1 MIWLIVALVG
11 AGSFFV
17 TGFNLLTD
25 PLCVSADFGG
35 GRVVRV
41 TCRSDELGSMT
52 GNQAGL
58 LSILIGLVIIILI
71 FRNQIYLS
79 LQRQQAKLKI
89 NEYFK
94 SDRLRDTE
102 SVESSAD
109 NFKSIEAIKPIY
121 NSAFTFGIFLALSIV
136 VNEIW
141 LGLDYI
147 GQSGVPDTYTIFDTT
162 FGIILL
168 LILPILKKYLFEK
181 YNKDLEKFILFFSLS
196 ILIYLFL
203 ITILSDALFGQF
215 FFGSTKL
222 DMFDRPFRVWDP
234 SQISMVI
241 HKSLNISN
249 DNIGLLYY
257 QWGYLTNLLHS
268 IVAVIG
274 AINLYKFRNKF
285 NFIELKELL
294 KNFIMKLLSKKIV
307 FLFIFVLFIFSSI
320 ASNKVND
327 FGMLRYLIS
336 QNEDVETKWKTQ
348 MTPILSALAG
358 ESVLNYKYQQ
368 ISSLAGSTYKELYVE
383 VSKLESH
390 KFSIFSRDINK
401 FRELYLENS
410 KQWLNMLRTA
420 SVAGD
425 LNSLVNP
432 DISATWEI
440 LKDDYKNIIPFGVE
454 SYDAEQ
460 WNEIFEEN

>member
-1 MIWLIVALVG
+1 MFWLGIALLG

-35 GRVVRV
+35 GRVVQV

-58 LSILIGLVIIILI
+58 LSILIGLVIIIFI

-79 LQRQQAKLKI
+79 LQRQQEKLKV
-89 NEYFK
+89 NKYFK
-94 SDRLRDTE
+94 SDRLRNTD
-102 SVESSAD
+102 SSESSTD
-109 NFKSIEAIKPIY
+109 NSKSIEAIKPIY
-121 NSAFTFGIFLALSIV
+121 YAVFTLGIFLALSIV

-147 GQSGVPDTYTIFDTT
+147 GQSGIPDTYTIFDTT

-168 LILPILKKYLFEK
+168 LILPILKNYLFEK
-181 YNKDLEKFILFFSLS
+181 YHKDLEKFILFFSSS
-196 ILIYLFL
+196 ILIYLL
-203 ITILSDALFGQF
+203 VITILSDALFGQLL
-215 FFGSTKL
+215 FGSTKL

-249 DNIGLLYY
+249 DNISLLYY

-274 AINLYKFRNKF
+274 AINIYRFRKKF

-294 KNFIMKLLSKKIV
+294 KNFTNKLLPKKLV
-307 FLFIFVLFIFSSI
+307 FISIFTLFIFSSI
-320 ASNKVND
+320 ASNRVSD

-336 QNEDVETKWKTQ
+336 QNEDVETKWITE
-348 MTPILSALAG
+348 MAPIRSALAG
-358 ESVLNYKYQQ
+358 ESDLNYKYPQ
-368 ISSLAGSTYKELYVE
+368 ISNLAGSAYKDLYVE

-390 KFSIFSRDINK
+390 KFSIFSRDIDK
-401 FRELYLENS
+401 FRGLYLDNS
-410 KQWLNMLRTA
+410 KQWLKMLRTA

-425 LNSLVNP
+425 LNSLGNP

-440 LKDDYKNIIPFGVE
+440 LIEDYKNLLPFGAD
-454 SYDAEQ
+454 SFDAEQ
-460 WNEIFEEN
+460 WNKIFEGN